1 MELSARCELRGYC
14 TFVHLSKAT
23 VKPGALQNIKDC
35 KDFQIKKN
43 ANIKWNDDD
52 RTFLFYNVVI
62 YHGFALQVCISLFI
76 YCSFLSSGQTPITG

>member
-43 ANIKWNDDD
+43 ANIK
-52 RTFLFYNVVI
+52 
-62 YHGFALQVCISLFI
+62 
-76 YCSFLSSGQTPITG
+76 